1 MNELN
6 IEDLTADLSWRIR
19 HAVDRTYFDQLTRI
33 MVVMFS
39 YYSFIT
45 VAHYFFLT
53 EPVRTPLM
61 FSSILTA
68 LSSATVYVLTRY
80 KAIRPSQGH
89 IAFVVPGVFGMVAVY
104 LHVYLT
110 TDQLQ
115 LTNGVL
121 ILFGFSIITLLP
133 QVYYSFFILSSA
145 LFFSM
150 LVLVPGQYTPH
161 MAFMYIAAA
170 ALSILC
176 FQIRYRTL
184 INLERL
190 LVSNRHKT
198 TQMVTLSRDL
208 QAKMEEA
215 NQAAQAAEAAN
226 AAKDAFLANTTHEL
240 KTPLTGVLGMM
251 DLLEDMQLSKDQRD
265 AVAAA
270 RFSAQTL
277 LVIVNDLLDLAKM
290 DSGQLEIRSVPFSP
304 NLVIEHVCDLL
315 RPAAESKGLS
325 LQYHHMAQG
334 ASALVGDPVRI
345 AQIALNL
352 LDNAIKFTEKGGVD
366 VYLEVAETDAGS
378 RGDLPEA
385 KVIVRVKDTGVG
397 IQPADWMRI
406 FNRFEQL
413 DSSSTR
419 QAEGAGLGL
428 SVCEGLARRMGGQMS
443 VESEPKQ
450 GTEFAVTLTLPIAEN
465 IDNVDLSFVSRPKS
479 VAVSRRPDPVAF
491 VQNQQLE
498 PASASDKNG
507 GYRILL
513 AEDNLVN
520 QLLVRKLADKFGW
533 VLSVV
538 PDGEQAVRAL
548 EQDPSFDL
556 VLMDIRMPVLDGVG
570 ATKAIKNSEGEQAA
584 IPIVA
589 LTANSGE
596 EEIKSY
602 LAAGMVA
609 VVPKPINADTL
620 NNTVD
625 RVLKVHIM
633 PARS

>member
-1 MNELN
+1 MNEPN
-6 IEDLTADLSWRIR
+6 IEDLTSDLSWRIR

-53 EPVRTPLM
+53 EPARTPLM

-68 LSSATVYVLTRY
+68 LASATVYVLTRY

-89 IAFVVPGVFGMVAVY
+89 IAFVVPGVFGMIAVY
-104 LHVYLT
+104 LHVFLT
-110 TDQLQ
+110 GDQLQ

-121 ILFGFSIITLLP
+121 ILFGFGIITLLP

-145 LFFSM
+145 LFLSM
-150 LVLVPGQYTPH
+150 LILVPGPFTAH

-215 NQAAQAAEAAN
+215 NQAAEAAEAAN

-251 DLLEDMQLSKDQRD
+251 DLLEDMQLSGAQRD

-290 DSGQLEIRSVPFSP
+290 DSGQMEIRSVPFSP

-315 RPAAESKGLS
+315 RPAADNKGLT

-345 AQIALNL
+345 AQIVLNL

-366 VYLEVAETDAGS
+366 VYLEVAESDDQ
-378 RGDLPEA
+378 GDLPEA
-385 KVIVRVKDTGVG
+385 HVVVRVKDSGVG
-397 IQPADWMRI
+397 IQPGDWMRI

-443 VESEPKQ
+443 VESEPNT
-450 GTEFAVTLTLPIAEN
+450 GTEFAVTLALPIAEN
-465 IDNVDLSFVSRPKS
+465 IENVDLSFVSRPKE
-479 VAVSRRPDPVAF
+479 ATTTRRPDPVAF

-498 PASASDKNG
+498 PASVTVNAQ
-507 GYRILL
+507 GYNILL

-533 VLSVV
+533 NLTVV
-538 PDGEQAVRAL
+538 PDGEQAVLAL
-548 EQDPSFDL
+548 AQDKSFDL
-556 VLMDIRMPVLDGVG
+556 VLMDIRMPVLDGIG
-570 ATKAIKNSEGEQAA
+570 ATEAIKKAGGDQAD

-589 LTANSGE
+589 LTANAGE
-596 EEIKSY
+596 EESKSY
-602 LAAGMVA
+602 LAAGMVE
-609 VVPKPINADTL
+609 VVSKPINADIL

-625 RVLKVHIM
+625 RILKVRAM
-633 PARS
+633 PVTS